1 MAKFEKTTRD
11 IPNID
16 DEIKK
21 VSKKNETKRDV
32 KKEKNKKDN
41 KKKNNNK
48 KEKESFFAG
57 VRKEVS
63 KVVWPDKK
71 KLVKYSIASITFI
84 IFFAVFFYVIE
95 LIMALLEAG
104 V

>member
-1 MAKFEKTTRD
+1 MARFEKTTRD
-11 IPNID
+11 IPNIE
-16 DEIKK
+16 DEIAK
-21 VSKKNETKRDV
+21 VSNNKETKKEV

-41 KKKNNNK
+41 KKKDNNK
-48 KEKESFFAG
+48 KVKESYFAG
-57 VRKEVS
+57 VKKEVS